1 MFLPPKVGS
10 KYRREKKKKMI
21 INQSNM
27 TNMYI
32 ALNTIFNA
40 AFEGSPSFHEQVAMV
55 VPSNSRVNDYKFM
68 LQFPMLQEW
77 IGDRQI
83 RSLAASTFQITNK
96 DYEATVEVDRNDIE
110 DDQLGVYNP
119 IVAELGRAAKQ
130 HPDFL
135 LAKLLAEGFATPCYD
150 GKNFFATDHPVK
162 SGVQINFGGGSGTAW
177 YLLDTTRAI
186 RPLIIQRRSTPQL
199 VRQDRP
205 DDENYFMRKK
215 FRYGVDYRG
224 AAGYGLWQL
233 AYGSKNTLNATN
245 YGAARAEMM
254 GIKNDEGIPLGVR
267 PSLLVVPPS
276 LESQA
281 KEVLLADLIGV
292 AGEGT
297 KTNIWKGTAELL
309 VVPWLS

>member
-1 MFLPPKVGS
+1 
-10 KYRREKKKKMI
+10 
-21 INQSNM
+21 
-27 TNMYI
+27 MYI

-40 AFEGSPSFHEQVAMV
+40 AFEGSPSFHEQIAMV

-83 RSLAASTFQITNK
+83 RSLAASNFQIVNR

-135 LAKLLAEGFATPCYD
+135 MAKLLSEGFATACYD
-150 GKNFFATDHPVK
+150 GKAFFATDHPVG
-162 SGVQINFGGGSGTAW
+162 SGIQSNYGGGSGTAW

-186 RPLIIQRRSTPQL
+186 RALIFQRRSMPQL

-224 AAGYGLWQL
+224 AAGYGLWQM
-233 AYGSKNTLNATN
+233 AYGSKDTLNPTN
-245 YGAARAEMM
+245 YAAARAAMM
-254 GIKNDEGIPLGVR
+254 GFSNEEGTPLGIR
-267 PSLLVVPPS
+267 PNLLVVPPA
-276 LESQA
+276 LESQG
-281 KEVLLADLIGV
+281 KEILMADLLGIT
-292 AGEGT
+292 GEGS

>member
-1 MFLPPKVGS
+1 
-10 KYRREKKKKMI
+10 
-21 INQSNM
+21 M

-40 AFEGSPSFHEQVAMV
+40 AFEGSPSFHEQIAMV

-83 RSLAASTFQITNK
+83 RSLAASTFQIVNK

-119 IVAELGRAAKQ
+119 IVAELGRVAKQ

-135 LAKLLAEGFATPCYD
+135 MAKLLNEGFATACYD
-150 GKNFFATDHPVK
+150 GKAFFAIDHPVG
-162 SGVQINFGGGSGTAW
+162 SGIQSNNGGGSGTAW

-186 RPLIIQRRSTPQL
+186 RSLIFQRRSMPQL

-233 AYGSKNTLNATN
+233 AYGSKNTLNPTN
-245 YGAARAEMM
+245 YAVARTAMM
-254 GIKNDEGIPLGVR
+254 EFSNEEGTPLGIR
-267 PSLLVVPPS
+267 PNLLVVPPS
-276 LESQA
+276 LESQGKEILMA
-281 KEVLLADLIGV
+281 EVLGIT
-292 AGEGT
+292 GEGS

>member
-1 MFLPPKVGS
+1 
-10 KYRREKKKKMI
+10 MI
-21 INQSNM
+21 INQANM

-55 VPSNSRVNDYKFM
+55 VPSNTRANDYKFLM
-68 LQFPMLQEW
+68 QFPMLQEW
-77 IGDRQI
+77 LGDRQI
-83 RSLAASTFQITNK
+83 RNLAASNFQIVNK
-96 DYEATVEVDRNDIE
+96 DYEATLEIDRNDIE

-135 LAKLLAEGFATPCYD
+135 MAKLMGNGFSALCFD
-150 GKNFFATDHPVK
+150 GQTFFSTDHPVGK
-162 SGVQINFGGGSGTAW
+162 ALQSNDGGGSGTAW

-186 RPLIIQRRSTPQL
+186 RPFIFQRRTLPQL
-199 VRQDRP
+199 IRQDSP
-205 DDENYFMRKK
+205 DDEHYFMRKK

-224 AAGYGLWQL
+224 AVGYGLWQF
-233 AYGSKNTLNATN
+233 AYGSRDTLNTTN
-245 YGAARAEMM
+245 YALARTTMM
-254 GIKNDEGIPLGVR
+254 HYSNEEGTPLGIR
-267 PSLLVVPPS
+267 PSLLIVPPT

-281 KEVLLADLIGV
+281 KEILQADLLGIT
-292 AGEGT
+292 GEGT
-297 KTNIWKGTAELL
+297 KTNVWKGTAELL